1 MDHDTVVKR
10 AQLIGRSVEV
20 RNMFCWAAPPEILK
34 ALRIH
39 CTAFYG
45 CMLWDLGGEK
55 ACQVYS
61 AWDTAVKLTWG
72 CPRYTR
78 TFLLQQVLACGD
90 TYVKADILS
99 RYGKFSKEL
108 RLSISKEVRVFFNL
122 VARNLQTNTAKDI
135 KIVEAMSG
143 TNLWAVG
150 QYKLKKELHMNQLV
164 DIPIRD
170 RWRLNYLAL
179 LLRQHQ
185 EARLQVQEDRV
196 TRIQEL
202 INSSVQ

>member
-1 MDHDTVVKR
+1 MDHDAGVKR
-10 AQLIGRSVEV
+10 AQFIGRSVEV
-20 RNMFCWAAPPEILK
+20 RNMFSWAAPPEILK

-45 CMLWDLGGEK
+45 SMLWDLGGEK

-78 TFLLQQVLACGD
+78 TFLLQQVLTCGD
-90 TYVKADILS
+90 TSVKTDILS
-99 RYGKFSKEL
+99 RYGKFMKGL
-108 RLSISKEVRVFFNL
+108 RLSISKEVRVLFNL
-122 VARNLQTNTAKDI
+122 VARDLQTNTAKNI
-135 KIVEAMSG
+135 KLVEGVSE
-143 TNLWAVG
+143 TNLWTVG
-150 QYKLKKELHMNQLV
+150 QSKLKKELHSNQLV

-170 RWRLNYLAL
+170 KWRLIYLSS

-185 EARLQVQEDRV
+185 EASLNVQEDQM

-202 INSSVQ
+202 INSLVQ

>member
-1 MDHDTVVKR
+1 
-10 AQLIGRSVEV
+10 
-20 RNMFCWAAPPEILK
+20 MFSWAAPPEILK

-45 CMLWDLGGEK
+45 SMLWDLGGEK

-78 TFLLQQVLACGD
+78 IFLLQQVLTCGD
-90 TYVKADILS
+90 TSVKTDILS
-99 RYGKFSKEL
+99 RYGKFMKGL
-108 RLSISKEVRVFFNL
+108 RVSISKEVRVLFNL
-122 VARNLQTNTAKDI
+122 VARDLQTNTAKNI
-135 KIVEAMSG
+135 KLVEGVSE
-143 TNLWAVG
+143 TNLWTVG
-150 QYKLKKELHMNQLV
+150 QSKLKKELHSNQLV

-170 RWRLNYLAL
+170 KWRLIYLSS

-185 EARLQVQEDRV
+185 EASLHVQEDQM

-202 INSSVQ
+202 INSLVQ